1 MKCLKRQLDKL
12 NKIKAEISVCRK
24 KYDITSIFLH
34 DQIRHCLQNSIQVKV
49 EPKEHTCTFYLSL
62 EN

>member
-1 MKCLKRQLDKL
+1 MKCLKRQLDKV

-24 KYDITSIFLH
+24 RYDIASIFLH
-34 DQIRHCLQNSIQVKV
+34 DQIRHCLQNSIQVKG
-49 EPKEHTCTFYLSL
+49 EHKEHTCTSYLSL